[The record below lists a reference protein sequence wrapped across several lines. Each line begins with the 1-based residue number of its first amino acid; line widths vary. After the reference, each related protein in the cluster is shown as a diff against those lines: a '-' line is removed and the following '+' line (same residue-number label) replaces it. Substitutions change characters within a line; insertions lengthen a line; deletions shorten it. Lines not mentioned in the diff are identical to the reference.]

1 MNRTAMTALRVMFQL
16 ILLQFFLTFQASQ
29 SQQQQQILCVQAT
42 SNSTPPLE
50 CKTLDWYGDNST
62 ATFMSNSKLLFQEGT
77 HSLKKFLHIVNC
89 HNLTIAGNGNALH
102 RRGGLP
108 LPTSV
113 IKCYREYDGGFLIS
127 NSSNVSIHNLEFRFC
142 SGNYTLTKRYHFTG
156 SLVLLSVEDICLSQ
170 IVVNKSMGYGLHAI
184 NIIGKNRIID
194 SAFLHASQVHDPA
207 MRYSG
212 NANFFYN
219 KDINTTLVVDSS
231 WFMYGN
237 NYNEASGLKL
247 VIHRTKIQV
256 SLQNIT
262 AQGNAG
268 KYGGNLAISVSQTV
282 ESRIV
287 VHNSRIVDG
296 RADKG
301 AGLRFWYTQNPSMK
315 TMTANDVQDIL
326 SIHDTL
332 FQNNSAQVTAG
343 AMFVAYEMRN
353 STFLDNLVRQIL
365 ITGCNFS
372 KNVGNGAAMEIVQLT
387 GYRMPN
393 FQTVINACGFEDNSN
408 PFRYIGPILDF
419 IAVEVSVINCTFARS
434 NNTVI
439 SLRNSY
445 LWLSGD
451 ILFENNSAT
460 IGGGLKLCD
469 TSLVFANMETTVYF
483 VNNSAK
489 KGGAIYVQQQC
500 MDTRPLCF
508 LQPFVPVGVPLE
520 DVIKTIKF
528 EFVNN
533 SASIAGDILYGGNI
547 DQCSTVGVYHWNAT
561 ERRKDYRYNKEVF
574 DEIFEYQN
582 PHGPSLIS
590 SDPRG
595 VCFCHSTEFQRY
607 NYKQTCLASI
617 DPLIKYPGEIIT
629 VSVITVGQMNGS
641 TLGII
646 TANLLN
652 EDENHTLVRL
662 DNPVLSA
669 SCISLSFIVE
679 SNREIAHVTFK
690 PVITE
695 VLTIY
700 GTIFPNLTV
709 HLHQCPVG
717 FELSD
722 KPPYECVCNPVLSK
736 FLVDAS
742 EVKCNISSNT
752 ISFQQRRM
760 WIGCLD
766 TENENKFSTCKNL
779 IVAPNCDYYCHSAKN
794 DSHNRVIEISVMDPD
809 SQCSP
814 GHTGILCG
822 ACKPGYS
829 RILGG
834 ALECHEGCTNRNLPF
849 LIPFFLAL
857 NILLVIFIMLLNIT
871 VTEGTINGLLVYTM
885 VVQTRRTYF
894 PDNPSGYGRA
904 CWVFIT
910 LINLSFGSKMCFFKG
925 LNGYQLIWA
934 LFIQAFYF
942 LFILMLIIYL
952 SRRFIFFTR
961 LMRRNIINVL
971 ATLTVML
978 YTNTLFAI
986 LNTFKYAILHISTSN
1001 RTQYSKVAWYYD
1013 ANIPYFGLKHSLL
1026 FAVALLCSVAMI
1038 VFMFSLLFIQ
1048 FLQKKSDYLCLRW
1061 VDRLR
1066 PFYEAYTGPC
1076 RDNYRFWP
1084 GFLLF
1089 MRTGVYI
1096 LNSLIPAFTDEFFRI
1111 KMLVTAAIFILI
1123 MSLACI
1129 FPQGIYKKWPLN
1141 ILEFSFF
1148 LNLCITS
1155 AFFGLNTNKHQTI
1168 AALYTSVSIAAF
1180 STLGILLYHIHAQ
1193 IKETTAWK
1201 KFIAWCLVRA
1211 SSIKR
1216 VHGRPAES
1224 KEVDSDDESAS
1235 LLPQVTPTV
1244 VDIDSI
1250 H

>member
-1 MNRTAMTALRVMFQL
+1 MTALQRVVFPL
-16 ILLQFFLTFQASQ
+16 ILLKFCLTFQASQ
-29 SQQQQQILCVQAT
+29 SQQQNLCVQST
-42 SNSTPPLE
+42 SNSTPSLE
-50 CKTLDWYGDNST
+50 CNTLDWYSDNSA
-62 ATFMSNSKLLFQEGT
+62 ATFISNRKLLFQEGT

-89 HNLTIAGNGNALH
+89 HNLTITGSGNALH
-102 RRGGLP
+102 RSDGLP
-108 LPTSV
+108 LPTSI
-113 IKCYREYDGGFLIS
+113 IKCHREYDSGFLIS
-127 NSSNVSIHNLEFRFC
+127 NSSNICIHNLEFRFC
-142 SGNYTLTKRYHFTG
+142 SGHYTLTKRYNFTG
-156 SLVLLSVEDICLSQ
+156 SLVFLSVQGICLSQ
-170 IVVNKSMGYGLHAI
+170 ILVNKSMGYGLHAV
-184 NIIGKNRIID
+184 NIFGKNKIID
-194 SAFLHASQVHDPA
+194 SAFLHASQHHDPTL
-207 MRYSG
+207 RYSG

-219 KDINTTLVVDSS
+219 KDINTSLVVDSS

-237 NYNEASGLKL
+237 NYNEASGFKL
-247 VIHRTKIQV
+247 VIYHTRIQV
-256 SLQNIT
+256 SLKNIT

-268 KYGGNLAISVSQTV
+268 KYGGNLAISVSKTV
-282 ESRIV
+282 DSRIV
-287 VHNSRIVDG
+287 IDKSCIVDG

-301 AGLRFWYTQNPSMK
+301 AGLRFWYKQSPSMK
-315 TMTANDVQDIL
+315 TMTANEVQDIL
-326 SIHDTL
+326 SIYDTL

-353 STFLDNLVRQIL
+353 STFLDSLVRQIL

-372 KNVGNGAAMEIVQLT
+372 KNIGNGAAMEIVQLT
-387 GYRMPN
+387 GYRIPN
-393 FQTVINACGFEDNSN
+393 FQTAINACNFEDNSN

-419 IAVEVSVINCTFARS
+419 IAVEVSMTNCTFARS

-445 LWLSGD
+445 LWLFGE
-451 ILFENNSAT
+451 IHFENNSAT
-460 IGGGLKLCD
+460 IGGALKLCD
-469 TSLVFANMETTVYF
+469 TSLVFANMETMVSF

-508 LQPFVPVGVPLE
+508 LQPSVPVGVPLE

-528 EFVNN
+528 EFINN
-533 SASIAGDILYGGNI
+533 TASIAGDILYGGNI
-547 DQCSTVGVYHWNAT
+547 DQCSTVGVYRWNAT
-561 ERRKDYRYNKEVF
+561 EWRKDYRYNAEIF
-574 DEIFEYQN
+574 DEIFKYQH

-595 VCFCHSTEFQRY
+595 VCFCHRPEFQRY
-607 NYKQTCLASI
+607 NHKQTCLASI
-617 DPLIKYPGEIIT
+617 DPLIRYPGEKVT

-646 TANLLN
+646 TTSLVND
-652 EDENHTLVRL
+652 DENHTLVRL

-669 SCISLSFIVE
+669 SCINLSFIVK
-679 SNREIAHVTFK
+679 SNREIAHITFK
-690 PVITE
+690 PVILE

-722 KPPYECVCNPVLSK
+722 KPPYECVCNPILSK
-736 FLVDAS
+736 FFVDAP

-752 ISFQQRRM
+752 VSFQQRRM

-766 TENENKFSTCKNL
+766 KETCKDI
-779 IVAPNCDYYCHSAKN
+779 IVAPNCDYYCRSATN
-794 DSHNRVIEISVMDPD
+794 ESHNKIIEISVMDPD

-834 ALECHEGCTNRNLPF
+834 ALECHEGCTNCNLPF

-857 NILLVIFIMLLNIT
+857 NILLVMFIMFLNIT
-871 VTEGTINGLLVYTM
+871 VTEGTINGLLVYAM

-894 PDNPSGYGRA
+894 PDNPSGYGRV
-904 CWVFIT
+904 CWIFIT

-925 LNGYQLIWA
+925 LDGYQLIWA

-978 YTNTLFAI
+978 YTNLLFAM
-986 LNTFKYAILHISTSN
+986 LNTFKYAILHVSASN
-1001 RTQYSKVAWYYD
+1001 GTQYSKVAWYYD

-1026 FAVALLCSVAMI
+1026 FAVALLCSVAMMF
-1038 VFMFSLLFIQ
+1038 FMFSLLFIQ
-1048 FLQKKSDYLCLRW
+1048 CLQKKSDYHCLHW

-1096 LNSLIPAFTDEFFRI
+1096 LNSLIPAFTDEFFQI

-1155 AFFGLNTNKHQTI
+1155 AFIGLNSNKHQTT
-1168 AALYTSVSIAAF
+1168 AALYTSVSVAAF
-1180 STLGILLYHIHAQ
+1180 TTFGILLYHIYAQ
-1193 IKETTAWK
+1193 IKETCIWK
-1201 KFIAWCLVRA
+1201 KLIPWCLVQA

-1216 VHGRPAES
+1216 VHRRPAET
-1224 KEVDSDDESAS
+1224 KEVDNDDENAS
-1235 LLPQVTPTV
+1235 LLPQVMPTV
-1244 VDIDSI
+1244 VDIDSV